1 MALETPFSPNHSDR
15 LTVLELNNDSSKLLT
30 ASIDHRVAVYDVD
43 PQTSARKQLDVFTA
57 HDAEIRD
64 AKWFHSST
72 GTNFVTI
79 GNDLQ
84 LRIWTQDV
92 YQAPM
97 SGRRFRKIGHINCEQ
112 LVPFSSVDVKTI
124 GQSTYIAVI
133 DRQGL
138 LSLYEMTN
146 PDEFNDW
153 TLVDQFYV
161 CSPTP
166 GRGDHTSFRVRF
178 DPNLFPL
185 PYVNSLSDDKD
196 QLAIAVTA
204 MNEFKLYRST
214 ADPSII
220 SSHESSLQSSNVGR
234 GASRRLI
241 LFEVLRI
248 SPSSLQSQASAGL
261 LLRDVAIAAGNFRG
275 TDVVAMASMNG
286 TIAIHEIFLQSKASL
301 TNPPDS
307 PTQSRQSNRPNL
319 PAQHSNLTSAL
330 NPAAAITNA
339 TQQAQA
345 RLTQPFPYTHHA
357 VPVSIFQHA
366 HMDAWSVR
374 WDMSGQMLLSSGN
387 DGTVK
392 MWKRVTDAGGQGAF
406 ELFAEQAGDDDD
418 SETGST
424 EEDNN

>member
-1 MALETPFSPNHSDR
+1 MASETPFSPNHSDR

-43 PQTSARKQLDVFTA
+43 PQTSMRKQLDVFTA

-72 GTNFVTI
+72 GTNFVTV

-124 GQSTYIAVI
+124 GKNTYIAVI

-166 GRGDHTSFRVRF
+166 GRGDHTSFRVQF
-178 DPNLFPL
+178 DPNLFSL

-204 MNEFKLYRST
+204 MNELKLYRST

-220 SSHESSLQSSNVGR
+220 SSHESSLQSSSIGR
-234 GASRRLI
+234 GASHRLV
-241 LFEVLRI
+241 LFEVLRVN
-248 SPSSLQSQASAGL
+248 PSSLQPQMSTGS
-261 LLRDVAIAAGNFRG
+261 LLRDVAIAPGNFRG
-275 TDVVAMASMNG
+275 TDIVAVALMNG
-286 TIAIHEIFLQSKASL
+286 TISIYEILLQSKSSS
-301 TNPPDS
+301 TTSPES
-307 PTQSRQSNRPNL
+307 PTQSRQSYRPAL
-319 PAQHSNLTSAL
+319 QPQQSNLTSAL
-330 NPAAAITNA
+330 NPAAVVTNT
-339 TQQAQA
+339 TQQAQV
-345 RLTQPFPYTHHA
+345 RLAQPFSYTHHA
-357 VPVSIFQHA
+357 VPISTFQHA
-366 HMDAWSVR
+366 HVDAWSVR

-392 MWKRVTDAGGQGAF
+392 IWKRVTDTSGQGTF

-418 SETGST
+418 SETEST
-424 EEDNN
+424 EEET